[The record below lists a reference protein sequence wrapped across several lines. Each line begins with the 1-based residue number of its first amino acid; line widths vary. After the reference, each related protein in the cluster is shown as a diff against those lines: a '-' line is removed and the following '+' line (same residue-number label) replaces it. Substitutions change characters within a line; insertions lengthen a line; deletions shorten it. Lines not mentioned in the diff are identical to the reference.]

1 MPAKRGR
8 PKLIGPLLPKGGTK
22 ALNTKKR
29 LGLKNL
35 YYQMMDPKLLSGDN
49 MEPRTAPYGI
59 PNTSNRP
66 ISAFNLASP
75 EERARM
81 ISAIPQKE
89 KLNYKRPMGPKK
101 PKRQATPKQLEALA
115 KGRAKRA
122 EKKISSA
129 TNKIVKA
136 ATQIVASVNE
146 TVAPKKRGRK
156 PLSAEEKQIRAV
168 EKETAKLEK
177 QIAAEQKRIANKMAK
192 AEKKKRQF

>member
-1 MPAKRGR
+1 MPRGR

-81 ISAIPQKE
+81 ISAIPKKE

-115 KGRAKRA
+115 KGRATRA
-122 EKKISSA
+122 KKISSA
-129 TNKIVKA
+129 TNQIVRA

-156 PLSAEEKQIRAV
+156 PLSPEEKQIRAV

>member
-1 MPAKRGR
+1 MPRGR

-35 YYQMMDPKLLSGDN
+35 DYQMMDLKLLSGDN
-49 MEPRTAPYGI
+49 MEPRIAPYGI

-81 ISAIPQKE
+81 ISAIPKKE

-101 PKRQATPKQLEALA
+101 QATPAQLAALA
-115 KGRAKRA
+115 KGRATRA
-122 EKKISSA
+122 KKISSA
-129 TNKIVKA
+129 TNQIVRA

-146 TVAPKKRGRK
+146 TVAPKKKRGRK
-156 PLSAEEKQIRAV
+156 PLSPEEKQLRAV

-192 AEKKKRQF
+192 AGKKKR

>member
-1 MPAKRGR
+1 MPRGR

-35 YYQMMDPKLLSGDN
+35 DYQMMDLKLLSGDN

-81 ISAIPQKE
+81 ISAIENKE
-89 KLNYKRPMGPKK
+89 KLNYKKPIGPK
-101 PKRQATPKQLEALA
+101 RRATPAQLAALA
-115 KGRAKRA
+115 KGRATRA
-122 EKKISSA
+122 EKIRSA
-129 TNKIVKA
+129 TNQIVRA

-146 TVAPKKRGRK
+146 TVVPKKRGRK
-156 PLSAEEKQIRAV
+156 PLSPEEKQLRAV

-192 AEKKKRQF
+192 AEKKKR

>member
-1 MPAKRGR
+1 MPRGR

-81 ISAIPQKE
+81 ISAIPKNE
-89 KLNYKRPMGPKK
+89 TLNYKRPMGPKK
-101 PKRQATPKQLEALA
+101 PKRQATPAQLAALA
-115 KGRAKRA
+115 KGRATRA
-122 EKKISSA
+122 EKLRSA
-129 TNKIVKA
+129 TNQIVKA

-156 PLSAEEKQIRAV
+156 PLSE
-168 EKETAKLEK
+168 
-177 QIAAEQKRIANKMAK
+177 EQKAMNKLMR
-192 AEKKKRQF
+192 AEKK

>member
-35 YYQMMDPKLLSGDN
+35 DYQMMDLKLLSGDN

-59 PNTSNRP
+59 RVTTEKPP
-66 ISAFNLASP
+66 SAFNLASP

-81 ISAIPQKE
+81 ISAIENKE
-89 KLNYKRPMGPKK
+89 KLNYKRPIGPKK
-101 PKRQATPKQLEALA
+101 KKRQATAAQLAALA
-115 KGRAKRA
+115 KGRATRA
-122 EKKISSA
+122 EKIRSA
-129 TNKIVKA
+129 TNQIVKA

-156 PLSAEEKQIRAV
+156 PLSQEEKQLR
-168 EKETAKLEK
+168 
-177 QIAAEQKRIANKMAK
+177 
-192 AEKKKRQF
+192 AEKKKQLN